1 MPLVKVTTIDN
12 EPAAF
17 WTVNVKKAYYN
28 LERKCVIIIFT
39 DGTYWEVKGTIDEIV
54 ELINH
59 DSIHDFY
66 HYN

>member
-1 MPLVKVTTIDN
+1 MPFIKVTLSDN

-17 WTVNVKKAYYN
+17 WNVNVKKAFYEHKN
-28 LERKCVIIIFT
+28 KCVVIIFN
-39 DGTYWEVKGTIDEIV
+39 DGTYLEVKNTLDEIV

>member
-1 MPLVKVTTIDN
+1 MPFVKVTLIDN
-12 EPAAF
+12 EEAAF
-17 WTVNVKKAYYN
+17 WTVNVKKAIYEPEN
-28 LERKCVIIIFT
+28 KCVIIIFT
-39 DGTYWEVKGTIDEIV
+39 DNSYWEVKGTIDEIV

>member
-1 MPLVKVTTIDN
+1 MPFVKVTLIDN
-12 EPAAF
+12 EEAAF
-17 WTVNVKKAYYN
+17 WTVNVKKAVYEPEN
-28 LERKCVIIIFT
+28 KCVIIIFT
-39 DGTYWEVKGTIDEIV
+39 DNSYWEVKGNLDEIV

>member
-1 MPLVKVTTIDN
+1 MPFVKVTLIDN

-17 WTVNVKKAYYN
+17 WTVNVKKAVYEPEN
-28 LERKCVIIIFT
+28 KCVIIIFT
-39 DGTYWEVKGTIDEIV
+39 DNSFWEVKGTLDEIV